1 MAAVCVPYNYL
12 GVSRTHDSYQPL
24 FTKLLGNNP
33 ISVLATLILLSYAKI
48 LRTLIIAVY
57 IIHLEYPGNYNKG
70 VAV

>member
-1 MAAVCVPYNYL
+1 MIHISHYSQSFA
-12 GVSRTHDSYQPL
+12 
-24 FTKLLGNNP
+24 KLLGNNP

-48 LRTLIIAVY
+48 LRTLIITVY